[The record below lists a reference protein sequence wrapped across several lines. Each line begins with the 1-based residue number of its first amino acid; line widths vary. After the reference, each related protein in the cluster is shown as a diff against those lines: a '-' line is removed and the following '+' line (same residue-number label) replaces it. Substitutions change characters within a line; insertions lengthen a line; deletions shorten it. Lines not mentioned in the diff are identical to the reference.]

1 MALPSSPSDASP
13 LLGHLNTLYPLACLL
28 VGPDQA
34 PHLLIRVYQGAAEHP
49 PEERPEDTEKWL
61 LDLLR
66 KMGESS
72 SGDRETVA
80 AADEAA
86 PGDDPLRQ
94 DVAGD
99 LIERALPVALAACS
113 PQKRFLLALDAFE
126 AAGERPEPAFSDA
139 SLSDAYS
146 TLQTKLQGVLSPI
159 EYNLVDEALSPT
171 SLRDA
176 VREWVTTRFSPAPS
190 SLRARI
196 RTTLQTTT
204 PADESSAI
212 DSNESSETETATSGS
227 VLPSRLNPRALLLTL
242 LIGVLVVAGGIGVTY
257 VMQSSPTPSSPSS
270 TSLVAF
276 SAEQARTVTPDRAMT
291 SRSEAADYVQST
303 LGRQLEVPGLMGAQL
318 RGVGRVRSGGAEIPV
333 FLYEDAG
340 ESTRIAIF
348 AYSYALIDRMAATAT
363 LDTQV
368 RSELA
373 RRNHLVTHTDGPTGG
388 LLWRNRDDIFV
399 AVAPSLSTDS
409 LRGRLQPQD

>member
-13 LLGHLNTLYPLACLL
+13 LLGYLNTVYPLACLL

-34 PHLLIRVYQGAAEHP
+34 PHLLIRVYQRAAEHP
-49 PEERPEDTEKWL
+49 PEQRPEDTEKWL

-66 KMGESS
+66 EMGELS

-99 LIERALPVALAACS
+99 LIEHALPVALAACS
-113 PQKRFLLALDAFE
+113 PQERFLLALDAFE
-126 AAGERPEPAFSDA
+126 AAGEDSTEVATDSVT
-139 SLSDAYS
+139 DAYA

-176 VREWVTTRFSPAPS
+176 VREWVTTQFSPAPS

-204 PADESSAI
+204 PAEESTSIDSEESSQTQA
-212 DSNESSETETATSGS
+212 AASGS
-227 VLPSRLNPRALLLTL
+227 VLPARLSPRALLLTL
-242 LIGVLVVAGGIGVTY
+242 LIGTLVVAGGIGVTY
-257 VMQSSPTPSSPSS
+257 VMQSSSAPSATQS

-276 SAEQARTVTPDRAMT
+276 STERAFSVTPELRT
-291 SRSEAADYVQST
+291 SSRSEAEAYVRST
-303 LGRQLEVPGLMGAQL
+303 WRRQIQIPRIRGTQL
-318 RGVGRVRSGGAEIPV
+318 QGVGRVRTNDVEIPV
-333 FLYEDAG
+333 LLYADTDD
-340 ESTRIAIF
+340 STRIATF
-348 AYSYALIDRMAATAT
+348 AYNYALVNQLGATAT
-363 LDTQV
+363 LNP
-368 RSELA
+368 RLRRELA
-373 RRNHLVTHTDGPTGG
+373 RPGQLVAQAEASSEG
-388 LLWRNRDDIFV
+388 LLWRDRDDIYV
-399 AVAPSLSTDS
+399 AVAPSIATDS
-409 LRGRLQPQD
+409 LRARLQP